1 MPGTIQRD
9 FGPYS
14 QLLPCKAR
22 RIRLPRSPGRYPN
35 PLGRRQTHECYT
47 LSKDCRFRPF
57 PRAWSARP
65 SGGFSRPMTPRAR
78 RAIFTVI
85 VFFTACAMVGSVLQR
100 RVGAQSSADESQ
112 LRDSLKAFTNVYAQV
127 EQNYAEPLNGDQA
140 DAAIYGG
147 AIPGM
152 LRVLDPHSNFYDPKA
167 YAKMREDQHGRYYG
181 VGMVIQQ
188 QLIAGQ
194 AKTYV
199 ITPYENTPSYRAGIR
214 PGDQIAAVDGK
225 TTDGMTSDL
234 VAKALKGPKGTHVLV
249 TIVREGQPKP
259 LDFDLIRDEIP
270 HPSVDLKYEIRPGI
284 AYIHLTQFQE
294 TTAQEV
300 IEAIA
305 SFPNL
310 RGMVLDLRNNPG
322 GLLSQAVEVCDHLLA
337 KGQTIVS
344 QRGRAYPDQNYAAT
358 HGNDGKTFPI
368 VVLVNRNTASAAEIV
383 SGALQDHDRALI
395 VGETTFG
402 KVLVQTVYNLSENT
416 GLALTTYHY
425 YTPSGRLIQR
435 NYSGVSLY
443 DYYYNHAGASP
454 TDSSNREVKLTDAG
468 RTVYGGGGIAPD
480 EKIES
485 PKSNRFQDELLYK
498 SVFFRFAS
506 HYLANRT
513 VERNFEVNDA
523 VMAEFKQYLTSQN
536 IAFTEADLNGVMD
549 WIKVSIKEKIVTSQF
564 GQLQGLRTL
573 ADWDPMIQK
582 ALTFLPEAQAL
593 EDNAHKVLTEKAEA
607 RAAAAQ

>member
-1 MPGTIQRD
+1 
-9 FGPYS
+9 
-14 QLLPCKAR
+14 
-22 RIRLPRSPGRYPN
+22 
-35 PLGRRQTHECYT
+35 
-47 LSKDCRFRPF
+47 
-57 PRAWSARP
+57 
-65 SGGFSRPMTPRAR
+65 MTPRTR
-78 RAIFTVI
+78 RALLSALLFLSV
-85 VFFTACAMVGSVLQR
+85 CAVVGSLLQR

-112 LRDSLKAFTNVYAQV
+112 LRDSLRSFTNVYALV
-127 EQNYAEPLNGDQA
+127 EENYAEPINGDKA
-140 DAAIYGG
+140 DTAIYDG

-188 QLIAGQ
+188 QDN
-194 AKTYV
+194 KVYV
-199 ITPYENTPSYRAGIR
+199 ITPYENTPSFRAGIK
-214 PGDQIAAVDGK
+214 PGDVISAVDGK
-225 TTDGMTSDL
+225 TTEGMSSDA
-234 VAKALKGPKGTHVLV
+234 VAKALKGPKGTHVQV
-249 TIVREGQPKP
+249 TTTRDGQSKP
-259 LDFDLIRDEIP
+259 LVFDLVRDEIP

-284 AYIHLTQFQE
+284 GYVHLTQFQE

-300 IEAIA
+300 VDAVD

-310 RGMVLDLRNNPG
+310 KGLVFDLRGNPG
-322 GLLSQAVEVCDHLLA
+322 GLLSQADEVCDHLLA

-344 QRGRAYPDQNYAAT
+344 QRGRAYPDQVYTAT

-368 VVLVNRNTASAAEIV
+368 VVLVNRSTASAAEIV

-402 KVLVQTVYNLSENT
+402 KGLVQTVYNLSENT

-443 DYYYNHAGASP
+443 DYYYNHAGAKP
-454 TDSSNREVKLTDAG
+454 ADNSNREVKMTDSG
-468 RTVYGGGGIAPD
+468 RTVYGGGGITPD
-480 EKIES
+480 EKIEP
-485 PKSNRFQDELLYK
+485 PKANHFQETLLGK
-498 SVFFRFAS
+498 EVFFHFAA

-513 VERNFEVNDA
+513 VDKTFQVDEPVLTD
-523 VMAEFKQYLTSQN
+523 FKAFLTSQN
-536 IAFTEADLNGVMD
+536 IPFTNEDLNPVMD
-549 WIKVSIKEKIVTSQF
+549 WVKTSIREKIATYQF

-582 ALTFLPEAQAL
+582 ALGYLPEAQAL
-593 EDNAHKVLTEKAEA
+593 EDNAHKVLAEKAQA
-607 RAAAAQ
+607 RNSVPATGATQP